1 MKTQIF
7 AILVAFLLTGC
18 AAGLTITGSA
28 VPTGEPR
35 PAAPEELVER
45 YQAAPENA
53 VILGTVQVVSS
64 QNMNDNLDVIALI
77 YAELIKQA
85 ATIGANGIV
94 TKPIVI
100 DKETGA
106 ETRTADAIYA
116 PKQKAGSNLGP

>member
-1 MKTQIF
+1 MKKQIF
-7 AILVAFLLTGC
+7 AILAAILLTGC

-28 VPTGEPR
+28 VPIGEPR

-45 YQAAPENA
+45 YQAAPVNA
-53 VILGTVQVVSS
+53 VVLGTVQVVSS

-85 ATIGANGIV
+85 AAIGANGIV
-94 TKPIVI
+94 TKPIEI
-100 DKETGA
+100 DKGTGA
-106 ETRTADAIYA
+106 ETRTADAVYV